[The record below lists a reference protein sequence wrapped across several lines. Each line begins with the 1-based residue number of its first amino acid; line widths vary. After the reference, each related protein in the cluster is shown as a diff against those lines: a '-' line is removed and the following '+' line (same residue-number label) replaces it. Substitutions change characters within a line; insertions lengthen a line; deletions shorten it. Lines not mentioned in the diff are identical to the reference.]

1 MLFTADIGALT
12 ITLGVFD
19 GETLR
24 FRASLSASRERT
36 ADEYAVL
43 LAQLFRMRGVEPKM
57 EGAVL
62 SSVSKPLNAV
72 MAGAVERIC
81 GVRPVFLGPGVRTGL
96 DIRADIPSQLGGD
109 IAACCIGA
117 LHLQKPPLAVLG
129 FGAATTLAYLDEK
142 GQLCGVM
149 ICPGVQ
155 PGLDALSALAGELPT
170 IALEPPRS
178 LLGRNTVD
186 AMNSGGVF
194 GAAAMAD
201 GLLAR
206 VREAYGKEELPV
218 IAAGDM
224 APLILPH
231 CESEIRHEPDLV
243 LKGLHLVWER
253 NRRPRK

>member
-1 MLFTADIGALT
+1 MLFTADIGART
-12 ITLGVFD
+12 VTLGVFD
-19 GETLR
+19 GEKLR
-24 FRASLSASRERT
+24 FCASLSAARGRT

-43 LAQLFRMRGVEPKM
+43 LSRLFEMHGVAPIM

-62 SSVSKPLNAV
+62 SSVSKPLNGV
-72 MAGAVERIC
+72 MAQAVEQIC
-81 GVRPVFLGPGVRTGL
+81 GVKPMFLGPGVRTGL
-96 DIRADIPSQLGGD
+96 DIRADVPSQLGGD

-117 LHLQKPPLAVLG
+117 LRLQKPPLAVLLLG
-129 FGAATTLAYLDEK
+129 TATTLTYLDEK

-170 IALEPPRS
+170 IALEPPRT

-186 AMNSGGVF
+186 AMNSGVIF

-206 VREAYGKEELPV
+206 VGREYGQEPLPV
-218 IAAGDM
+218 IASGDM
-224 APLILPH
+224 APLVLPY
-231 CESEIRHEPDLV
+231 CAAEIRHVPDLV
-243 LKGLHLVWER
+243 LEGLRLVWER
-253 NRRPRK
+253 NSRPRK